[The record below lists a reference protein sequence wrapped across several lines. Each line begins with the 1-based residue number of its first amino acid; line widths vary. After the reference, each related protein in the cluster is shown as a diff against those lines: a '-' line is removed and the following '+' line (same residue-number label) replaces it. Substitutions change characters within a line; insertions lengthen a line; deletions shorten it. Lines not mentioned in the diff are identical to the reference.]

1 MKYGIVI
8 FDLDDTLVDTE
19 SVYHRAQEA
28 MLTIF
33 KKHCRSIDFR
43 KAFKTLREIDH
54 ELVLLHNGDHAYGY
68 WKLAEALWLHF
79 QARQSVKDAT
89 KTASKMRKRDVQP
102 FFVLEA
108 AEAHDSIIR
117 NIVPELLD
125 DAMRVVKHL
134 KRKYVL
140 VLLSEGD
147 RTVKIPVI
155 RYHRFDRLFDEI
167 VLPQRKNKVAFLR
180 AKRKGERVLFG
191 QEHVK
196 RYRLVFVGARISQD
210 IMPGQ
215 KIGAETIWIKGP
227 YFPGTTREARPDHS
241 LAGLTQLLRI
251 L

>member
-1 MKYGIVI
+1 MKDGIVI

-19 SVYHRAQEA
+19 SVYHQAQEA

-33 KKHCRSIDFR
+33 KKHCRSIDLR
-43 KAFKTLREIDH
+43 KAFKTLRETDH

-68 WKLAEALWLHF
+68 WKLAEALWLQF
-79 QARQSVKDAT
+79 QARQSVKNAT

-102 FFVLEA
+102 SFVLEA

-117 NIVPELLD
+117 NTVPELLD

-147 RTVKIPVI
+147 RTTKIPII
-155 RYHRFDRLFDEI
+155 RYHGFDRLFDEI
-167 VLPQRKNKVAFLR
+167 VLPRRKNKVAFLR
-180 AKRKGERVLFG
+180 AERKGERVLFG
-191 QEHVK
+191 HQHVK
-196 RYRLVFVGARISQD
+196 KYRLVVVGNRFSRD
-210 IMPGQ
+210 IIPGQ

-227 YFPGTTREARPDHS
+227 YFPGTTGEARPNHS
-241 LAGLTQLLRI
+241 LADLAQLLRI

>member
-1 MKYGIVI
+1 LKDGIVI

-28 MLTIF
+28 MFTIL
-33 KKHCRSIDFR
+33 KEHCSGIDLR

-79 QARQSVKDAT
+79 QARQSVK
-89 KTASKMRKRDVQP
+89 
-102 FFVLEA
+102 
-108 AEAHDSIIR
+108 
-117 NIVPELLD
+117 N

-147 RTVKIPVI
+147 RSVKIPVI

-167 VLPQRKNKVAFLR
+167 VLPRRKDKVAFLR

-191 QEHVK
+191 QRHVK
-196 RYRLVFVGARISQD
+196 RYRLVVVGDRISQD
-210 IMPGQ
+210 IIPGQ

-227 YFPGTTREARPDHS
+227 YFPGTTREARPNHS
-241 LAGLTQLLRI
+241 LADLTQLLRI